1 MAIQS
6 TGMSGHCVSLV
17 RTGDGNAK
25 VTRAIGLAMTRKPRK
40 QSPANIYHVTNRGVS
55 RQIIFEDDADRERF
69 LVTLRRFMAEF
80 DGELYAWC
88 LMSNHFHLLFHMDLE
103 DISLLMKKV
112 GVSYAAYFNRK
123 YDRVGTLFQDRFKSE
138 PIDTDSYLMTV
149 VRYIHQN
156 PVKAGISRTCEYRWS
171 SYREYAHNNRKLCS
185 TAFVISVFGG
195 TSWLILYHNEIADA
209 DKCMAPEVRW
219 RMSDGEVARL
229 VRRAFRRFGL
239 PDASGAVKAKR
250 DAVIR
255 KLLAD
260 GVPVNQLARVL
271 GVGRAVVRYA

>member
-1 MAIQS
+1 
-6 TGMSGHCVSLV
+6 
-17 RTGDGNAK
+17 
-25 VTRAIGLAMTRKPRK
+25 MTRKPRK

-69 LVTLRRFMAEF
+69 LATLRRFMEEF

-88 LMSNHFHLLFHMDLE
+88 LMSNHFHLLLHMELE

-112 GVSYAAYFNRK
+112 GVSYAAYFNGK
-123 YDRVGTLFQDRFKSE
+123 YDRVGTLFQDRFRSE
-138 PIDTDSYLMTV
+138 PIDKDSYLMTV

-171 SYREYAHNNRKLCS
+171 SYQEYAHGERKLCS
-185 TAFVISVFGG
+185 TALVISMFGG
-195 TSWLILYHNEIADA
+195 VSWLILYHNELVDA
-209 DKCMAPEVRW
+209 DECLSAEPRH
-219 RMSDGEVARL
+219 RMSDGEVAKL
-229 VRRAFRRFGL
+229 VRRAFRRLGVFSI
-239 PDASGAVKAKR
+239 SGVMKSKR
-250 DAVIR
+250 DVVIR

-271 GVGRAVVRYA
+271 GVGRAVVRDA

>member
-1 MAIQS
+1 
-6 TGMSGHCVSLV
+6 
-17 RTGDGNAK
+17 
-25 VTRAIGLAMTRKPRK
+25 
-40 QSPANIYHVTNRGVS
+40 
-55 RQIIFEDDADRERF
+55 
-69 LVTLRRFMAEF
+69 
-80 DGELYAWC
+80 
-88 LMSNHFHLLFHMDLE
+88 MSNHFHLLFHMDLE

-195 TSWLILYHNEIADA
+195 VSWLILYHNELVDA
-209 DKCMAPEVRW
+209 DECLSAEPRH
-219 RMSDGEVARL
+219 RMSDGEVAKL
-229 VRRAFRRFGL
+229 VRRAFRRLGVFGI
-239 PDASGAVKAKR
+239 SGVMKSKR
-250 DAVIR
+250 DVVIR

-271 GVGRAVVRYA
+271 GVGRAVVRDA

>member
-1 MAIQS
+1 MITQLFHAARGSITAWPHTTS
-6 TGMSGHCVSLV
+6 TRGVETRVDNSPHDT
-17 RTGDGNAK
+17 RTESDF
-25 VTRAIGLAMTRKPRK
+25 LAFACMRIHRFSAGQAFVYVHTLTH
-40 QSPANIYHVTNRGVS
+40 ANIN
-55 RQIIFEDDADRERF
+55 I
-69 LVTLRRFMAEF
+69 
-80 DGELYAWC
+80 
-88 LMSNHFHLLFHMDLE
+88 
-103 DISLLMKKV
+103 
-112 GVSYAAYFNRK
+112 YFNRK

-171 SYREYAHNNRKLCS
+171 SYQEYAHNNRKLCN